1 MITENKMN
9 ALNKMLVEM
18 NKAHSTAEDSIH
30 NWLCKQED
38 ESLMIGILKED
49 RTIKGALEY
58 CTNKASK
65 LQKSNVAVVDDETV
79 FNWVKEYFNLEFL
92 PIEFKFP
99 TVKKKN
105 PETKKSK
112 PTISKP
118 KEVKSKSKGKVSD
131 FTPMKGEQLSLLD
144 ML

>member
-18 NKAHSTAEDSIH
+18 NKTHSSTEDSIH

-38 ESLMIGILKED
+38 ESLFTGILKED
-49 RTIKGALEY
+49 RTINGAMLY
-58 CTNKASK
+58 CMKKASSLK
-65 LQKSNVAVVDDETV
+65 VNNTAMVDDQTV
-79 FNWVKEYFNLEFL
+79 YDWVKEYFTLEKVDDKKI
-92 PIEFKFP
+92 PVQAKV
-99 TVKKKN
+99 THVKTA
-105 PETKKSK
+105 EAKSNEVVSNGK
-112 PTISKP
+112 
-118 KEVKSKSKGKVSD
+118 VKSSD

>member
-18 NKAHSTAEDSIH
+18 NKTHSSTEDSIH

-38 ESLMIGILKED
+38 ESLFTGILKED
-49 RTIKGALEY
+49 KTINGAMLY
-58 CTNKASK
+58 CMKKASSLK
-65 LQKSNVAVVDDETV
+65 VNNTAMVDDQTV
-79 FNWVKEYFNLEFL
+79 YDWVKEYFTLEKVDDKKI
-92 PIEFKFP
+92 PVQAKV
-99 TVKKKN
+99 THVKTA
-105 PETKKSK
+105 EAKSNVVVSEGK
-112 PTISKP
+112 
-118 KEVKSKSKGKVSD
+118 VKSSD

>member
-18 NKAHSTAEDSIH
+18 NKTHSSTEDSIH

-38 ESLMIGILKED
+38 ESLFTGILKED
-49 RTIKGALEY
+49 KTINGAMLY
-58 CTNKASK
+58 CMKKASSLK
-65 LQKSNVAVVDDETV
+65 VNNTAMVDDQTV
-79 FNWVKEYFNLEFL
+79 YDWVKEYFTLEKVDDKKI
-92 PIEFKFP
+92 PVQAKV
-99 TVKKKN
+99 THVKTA
-105 PETKKSK
+105 EAKSNVVVSEGK
-112 PTISKP
+112 
-118 KEVKSKSKGKVSD
+118 VKSSE

>member
-18 NKAHSTAEDSIH
+18 NKTHSSTEDSIH

-38 ESLMIGILKED
+38 ESLFTGILKED
-49 RTIKGALEY
+49 KTINGAMLY
-58 CTNKASK
+58 CMKKASSLK
-65 LQKSNVAVVDDETV
+65 VNNTAMVDDQTV
-79 FNWVKEYFNLEFL
+79 YDWVKEYFTLEKVDDKKI
-92 PIEFKFP
+92 PVQAKV
-99 TVKKKN
+99 THVKTA
-105 PETKKSK
+105 EAKSNEVVSNGK
-112 PTISKP
+112 
-118 KEVKSKSKGKVSD
+118 VKSSD

>member
-18 NKAHSTAEDSIH
+18 NKTHSSTEDSIH

-38 ESLMIGILKED
+38 ESLFTGILKED
-49 RTIKGALEY
+49 KTINGAMLY
-58 CTNKASK
+58 CMKKASN
-65 LQKSNVAVVDDETV
+65 LQVNNAAMVDDQTV
-79 FNWVKEYFNLEFL
+79 YDWVKEYFTLEKVDDKKI
-92 PIEFKFP
+92 PVQAKV
-99 TVKKKN
+99 THVKTA
-105 PETKKSK
+105 EAKSNEVVSNCK
-112 PTISKP
+112 
-118 KEVKSKSKGKVSD
+118 VKSSD

>member
-18 NKAHSTAEDSIH
+18 NKTHSSTEDSIH

-38 ESLMIGILKED
+38 ESLFTGILKED
-49 RTIKGALEY
+49 KTINGAMLY
-58 CTNKASK
+58 CMKKASN
-65 LQKSNVAVVDDETV
+65 LQVNNAAMVDDQTV
-79 FNWVKEYFNLEFL
+79 YDWVKEYFTLEKVDDKKI
-92 PIEFKFP
+92 PVQAKV
-99 TVKKKN
+99 THVKTD
-105 PETKKSK
+105 ETKSNEVVSNCK
-112 PTISKP
+112 
-118 KEVKSKSKGKVSD
+118 VKSSD